1 MKIYLSFFW
10 KVRLLIF
17 LILVIFQAGILYL
30 LFQRSIETNGDIVA
44 YLEVVKGNLSDLAF
58 DFEPISFLIFKIIG
72 IFPERLHFFLLYF
85 VSLAGLL
92 SANFVIFSKTKNSIS
107 WIIFY
112 GTCVMPFA
120 CAINLRT
127 GYGFLFLLLF
137 GFRKIT
143 VLTMPLF
150 HVTLGSFLLALRVK
164 FNLLSFM
171 AVLLIMS
178 GLFYF
183 LGNLI
188 INKVSSYLLY
198 YLQGESII
206 GIIVEL
212 AVLGLFTFC
221 FLRVYQHSNK
231 YVWIRVLL
239 MLFIVSLIFSPI
251 AVISSRFITLIY
263 FVIIM
268 MRINSSKKNHK
279 SMSRF
284 SFKNVLFSFLFLG
297 LILFRFYRTVTM
309 FGYLEF
315 TL

>member
-1 MKIYLSFFW
+1 ML
-10 KVRLLIF
+10 
-17 LILVIFQAGILYL
+17 LVIIQAGILYL
-30 LFQRSIETNGDIVA
+30 LFQKSIETNGDIVD

-58 DFEPISFLIFKIIG
+58 DFEPISFLIFKVIG
-72 IFPERLHFFLLYF
+72 IFPESLHFSLLYF

-92 SANFVIFSKTKNSIS
+92 TANFVIFSKTRNSIS

-112 GTCVMPFA
+112 GICVMPFA

-127 GYGFLFLLLF
+127 GYGFLFLLLL

-143 VLTMPLF
+143 LLTMPLF
-150 HVTLGSFLLALRVK
+150 HVSLGSLLLALRVK
-164 FNLLSFM
+164 FNLLSITT
-171 AVLLIMS
+171 VLVILT

-183 LGNLI
+183 FGNLI

-198 YLQGESII
+198 YLQGESIV

-212 AVLGLFTFC
+212 AILGLFTFY
-221 FLRVYQHSNK
+221 FLRIYQHSNK
-231 YVWIRVLL
+231 YVWVRVLL

-263 FVIIM
+263 LVIIM
-268 MRINSSKKNHK
+268 MRINSIRKNHTLK
-279 SMSRF
+279 NRF
-284 SFKNVLFSFLFLG
+284 SIKNMMFSGLFFG